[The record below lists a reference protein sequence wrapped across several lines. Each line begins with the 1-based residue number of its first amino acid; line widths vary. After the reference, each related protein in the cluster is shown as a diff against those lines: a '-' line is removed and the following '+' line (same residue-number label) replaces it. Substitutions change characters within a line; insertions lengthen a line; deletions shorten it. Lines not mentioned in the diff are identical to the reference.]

1 MSENLF
7 SEHGDSLIRSG
18 IFLTRT
24 ELLMLCRSLFDNRLT
39 HVYNEGLGAEM
50 DS

>member
-1 MSENLF
+1 MSESLF

-18 IFLTRT
+18 IFPTRT

-39 HVYNEGLGAEM
+39 YVYNEDFRTEM

>member
-7 SEHGDSLIRSG
+7 SEHRDCLIKSE
-18 IFLTRT
+18 IFLTCT
-24 ELLMLCRSLFDNRLT
+24 ELLMLCRSLFDNRVT
-39 HVYNEGLGAEM
+39 YMYNEDFGIEV